1 MRFAVI
7 FPDSA
12 EGQQLGALECDEAA
26 RKVALRLRRLEL
38 IHRLEQR
45 AQQRLLDASCAEHR
59 RGDAVDARVEV
70 VKADVDGI
78 EGVLR
83 GNLVHEAAALVVEN
97 GHVVAVPADG
107 PAHVQH
113 DLLPE
118 RQEGAELARD
128 DLGGVEVARVHADDA
143 VFAKRGVEI
152 DTNFQYTVQKPTMH
166 RARDISGV
174 LLDQFE
180 KGELDEI
187 YIVYT
192 RMENSVQS
200 EAEVIKLLP
209 LERSSFNEMT
219 MPLNVH
225 RESIE
230 LYPSAEA
237 VMDSIVPNYVTGMIY
252 GCLVEAYASEH
263 NARMM
268 AMKSATDSAQSLIHD
283 LSILYNRARQ
293 AAITQEITEVCAGA
307 RAQQK

>member
-1 MRFAVI
+1 MANIREIQSRINSVKDTMKITNAMYMISSSKMTQAKKKLSDTEPYFY
-7 FPDSA
+7 
-12 EGQQLGALECDEAA
+12 ALQGEISRILRHLPELEHRYFDA
-26 RKVALRLRRLEL
+26 RKDIPAEERKIGSIVITADKGLAGAYNHNIVKLEEEIL
-38 IHRLEQR
+38 AKPGIHKLFIV
-45 AQQRLLDASCAEHR
+45 
-59 RGDAVDARVEV
+59 G
-70 VKADVDGI
+70 
-78 EGVLR
+78 
-83 GNLVHEAAALVVEN
+83 
-97 GHVVAVPADG
+97 
-107 PAHVQH
+107 
-113 DLLPE
+113 
-118 RQEGAELARD
+118 ELGR
-128 DLGGVEVARVHADDA
+128 HY
-143 VFAKRGVEI
+143 FAKRGVRI

-174 LLDQFE
+174 LLEQFE
-180 KGELDEI
+180 AGELDEI

-200 EAEVIKLLP
+200 DAEILKLLP
-209 LERSSFNEMT
+209 LERSSFNEMK

-225 RESIE
+225 REAIE
-230 LYPSAEA
+230 LYPSVEA

-252 GCLVEAYASEH
+252 CTLVEAYASEH

>member
-1 MRFAVI
+1 M
-7 FPDSA
+7 
-12 EGQQLGALECDEAA
+12 
-26 RKVALRLRRLEL
+26 
-38 IHRLEQR
+38 
-45 AQQRLLDASCAEHR
+45 
-59 RGDAVDARVEV
+59 
-70 VKADVDGI
+70 
-78 EGVLR
+78 
-83 GNLVHEAAALVVEN
+83 
-97 GHVVAVPADG
+97 
-107 PAHVQH
+107 
-113 DLLPE
+113 
-118 RQEGAELARD
+118 
-128 DLGGVEVARVHADDA
+128 
-143 VFAKRGVEI
+143 EI

-166 RARDISGV
+166 RARDISAV

-180 KGELDEI
+180 KKELDEI

-200 EAEVIKLLP
+200 EAEMLRLLP
-209 LERSSFNEMT
+209 LERSSFNEMI

-237 VMDSIVPNYVTGMIY
+237 VMESIVPNYVTGMIY

-263 NARMM
+263 NTRMM
-268 AMKSATDSAQSLIHD
+268 AMKAATDSARDLIRE